1 MTSTLTPASTAHSAI
16 MSNKKQFEV
25 GDLVIVNNRGIHK
38 SGNIIRINEYRMVVV
53 FRNNPVGVCYILNTL
68 RCSAAKNSNCHK
80 ITCVRKPRKGNAES
94 RAIVAMLARRYRKE
108 PRVIEKQTD
117 MEFCRGL
124 YTAYDLAKLML
135 K

>member
-1 MTSTLTPASTAHSAI
+1 MR
-16 MSNKKQFEV
+16 NKRPFEV
-25 GDLVIVNNRGIHK
+25 GDLVVVNNRGRHK
-38 SGNIIRINEYRMVVV
+38 NGNIIRIDKHRMLVV
-53 FRNNPVGVCYILNTL
+53 FRNNPVGVYYILNTL
-68 RCSAAKNSNCHK
+68 RCSENKNSNCHK
-80 ITCVRKPRKGNAES
+80 ITCVRKPKKGNAES

-135 K
+135 R